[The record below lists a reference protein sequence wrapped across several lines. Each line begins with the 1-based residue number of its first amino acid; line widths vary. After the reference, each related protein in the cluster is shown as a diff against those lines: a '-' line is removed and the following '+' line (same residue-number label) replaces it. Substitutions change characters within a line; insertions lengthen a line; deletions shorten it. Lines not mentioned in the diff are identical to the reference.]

1 MHQWISVAGILCIA
15 LSGWA
20 NPAPRIKFIQNQG
33 QWCFDYDYTAR
44 VQGQS
49 IFLGPG
55 GASYWLTDRLAEEEY
70 HHRLRYRNPETQIRS
85 GEFSKLRNH
94 LVTTEWIG
102 SNPQARPFPFQ
113 ELSEYANYFLGNDKS
128 RWRSKVPLFSGVTYQ
143 QVYPGIDVQFYSQG
157 EYVKYDWMV
166 SPGADVSQIQIRYK
180 GQDHLKLINGDL
192 IVHTSLGEI
201 VEKKPLAYQ
210 WIAGVKKIIPCAYT
224 VEKDLVRFTFP
235 DGYDPCHLLVI
246 DPLLIFS
253 TYSGSTADNWGST
266 ATPGE
271 RGTLYS
277 SGITIHGST
286 RRFPATPGAFQTTY
300 GGDFDV
306 SILKYDSTG
315 SQLLYA
321 SYLGGAGPESSH
333 SLVVNS
339 NGELFVLGTTG
350 SEDFPIISG
359 AFDNKFDGGIREV
372 NVFEYPN
379 GADIFISKV
388 SQDGTQL
395 LASTFLGGSKN
406 DGMNPSSSSLV
417 ANYGDQLRGD
427 ILAPISG
434 DVYISTVTSSDDFPV
449 VNGFD
454 NVYNGGLTDAL
465 VIRMSDDLSTMR
477 WASFLGGSLADA
489 SHTIKV
495 DRQGDVYVGGGTSSS
510 NFPVTPG
517 SYQVT
522 FGGEVDGW
530 IAQIKGDGSGMVK
543 ATLTGTPVFDQVYF
557 IDLDSSDHV
566 FAYGQT
572 EGSFP
577 VTTGT
582 FRNANSGQFL
592 QKFNP
597 EMSTLIFSTVFGSG
611 IGIPNISPTAF
622 LVNDCNNIY
631 LSGWGGALN
640 RASGFWNSSTAG
652 MPVTSDAFQ
661 KTTSGSDFYFMVLTA
676 DASQLLYATFL
687 GGTQSR
693 THVDGGTSRFDK
705 GGIVYHAVCSGCS
718 PLNATGRSTSDF
730 PTTPGAWSRVNRSA
744 NCNNAAFKFDLSS
757 LRARLQTNSL
767 TLTDPGLNRLCI
779 PDPIVFQNFSTGGR
793 IYRWSFGDGGTRTT
807 NTRDTIVYHYRTEGL
822 FTVKLLAI
830 DEGTC
835 LVKDSATTTVHVFQK
850 KGIAE
855 PGPEVCVGLEAQLQ
869 ASGGVQYSWQQ
880 ENSDFR
886 SGISNP
892 KVTVSDTTRFFVQVT
907 DVNGCVLEDTVT
919 VKVVPRQGLSF
930 DFEPAYDCDGR
941 TQLLVRNRHPNQIND
956 ENFFFDFGDGSV
968 QTGTDILHSFPQDGT
983 YPVRLVQIN
992 EFCQFD
998 TTAVV
1003 AIATLKIP
1011 NVFTPEQS
1019 PGFNDTFVIEYGGR
1033 SISETQVKTSLS
1045 IVNRWG
1051 KKIFESE
1058 NYQNNWR
1065 AESQPAG
1072 VYYFEARFEDDTR
1085 CKGWVQVIK

>member
-1 MHQWISVAGILCIA
+1 MHLWIRVAGILCIS

-20 NPAPRIKFIQNQG
+20 NPIPGVKFIQNQG

-49 IFLGPG
+49 IFLGPHG
-55 GASYWLTDRLAEEEY
+55 TSYWLTDRQAEEEY
-70 HHRLRYRNPETQIRS
+70 HHRLRYRNPEGQKIS
-85 GEFSKLRNH
+85 EKFSRLQNH
-94 LVTTEWIG
+94 LVKTEWIG
-102 SNPQARPFPFQ
+102 SNPQTRSFPFQ
-113 ELSEYANYFLGNDKS
+113 ELNEYTNYFLGNDKS
-128 RWRSKVPLFSGVTYQ
+128 RWRSNVPVFSGVTYQ

-157 EYVKYDWMV
+157 EYAKYDWIV
-166 SPGADVSQIQIRYK
+166 SAGADVSQIQIRYE
-180 GQDHLKLINGDL
+180 GQDYLKLIKGDL
-192 IVHTSLGEI
+192 IIRTSLGEI
-201 VEKKPLAYQ
+201 VEKKPFAYQ
-210 WIAGVKKIIPCAYT
+210 WIEGVKKIVSCRYAI
-224 VEKDLVRFTFP
+224 ENNLVRFIFP
-235 DGYDPCHLLVI
+235 DGYDPCHSLVI

-359 AFDNKFDGGIREV
+359 AFDDKFDGGTREI

-427 ILAPISG
+427 ILAPLSG

-510 NFPVTPG
+510 NFPITPG

-530 IAQIKGDGSGMVK
+530 IAKIKGDGSGLIK

-577 VTTGT
+577 VTPGT

-592 QKFNP
+592 QKFTP
-597 EMSTLIFSTVFGSG
+597 ELSSLLFSTVFGSG

-631 LSGWGGALN
+631 LSGWGGVLN
-640 RASGFWNSSTAG
+640 STAGFWNSSTFG

-687 GGTQSR
+687 GGSQSR

-705 GGIVYHAVCSGCS
+705 SGIVYHAVCSGCRGF
-718 PLNATGRSTSDF
+718 NASGNSTSDF
-730 PTTPGAWSRVNRSA
+730 PTTPTAWSRVNQSN

-757 LRARLQTNSL
+757 LRARLQTNSRAL
-767 TLTDPGLNRLCI
+767 TNPGLNRVCI
-779 PDPIVFQNFSTGGR
+779 PDPIVFENFSTGGR
-793 IYRWSFGDGGTRTT
+793 IYRWTFGDGATRTT
-807 NTRDTIVYHYRTEGL
+807 TTRDTIVYHYQTEGL

-835 LVKDSATTTVHVFQK
+835 LVKDSATTTVRVFQNK
-850 KGIAE
+850 ASVE
-855 PGPEVCVGLEAQLQ
+855 PGPEICIGSPAQLQ
-869 ASGGVQYSWQQ
+869 ASGGVQYSWKQ
-880 ENSDFR
+880 EDSDFT
-886 SGISNP
+886 SNIP
-892 KVTVSDTTRFFVQVT
+892 NPLVMVSDTTRFFIQIT
-907 DVNGCVLEDTVT
+907 DINGCLLKDTIT

-930 DFEPAYDCDGR
+930 DYKNIYDCMGR
-941 TQLLVRNRHPNQIND
+941 TQLLVSNRKQGQVTD
-956 ENFFFDFGDGSV
+956 ENFYFDFGDGTTQS
-968 QTGTDILHSFPQDGT
+968 GTDIIHSFPQDGT
-983 YPVRLVQIN
+983 YPVRLIQIN

-998 TTAVV
+998 TTAMVD
-1003 AIATLKIP
+1003 IATLRIP

-1019 PGFNDTFVIEYGGR
+1019 SGFNDTFKILYGER
-1033 SISETQVKTSLS
+1033 EVSETQLETSLI

-1051 KKIFESE
+1051 KKVFESE
-1058 NYQNNWR
+1058 NYQNNWQ
-1065 AESQPAG
+1065 AEAQPAG
-1072 VYYFEARFEDDTR
+1072 VYFFEARFDGDAR
-1085 CKGWVQVIK
+1085 CKGWVQVVK